1 MYMIGHERGGF
12 LENGGYSKRTG
23 PNGDRMQA
31 ASNSGGRPAHSYC
44 MNAMICHGLET
55 ARGWSCTATKTK
67 EAGAPQRKKLLTCGL
82 KCKVDR
88 KHAHLAIEERTD
100 GAKIAPVRLRS
111 FIFAVLPVLTPYMIL
126 FTALF

>member
-12 LENGGYSKRTG
+12 LENGGLSKRTG

-31 ASNSGGRPAHSYC
+31 ASNSGDRPAHSYC

-67 EAGAPQRKKLLTCGL
+67 EAGAPQRKELLTCGL
-82 KCKVDR
+82 KSGTALR
-88 KHAHLAIEERTD
+88 RRNARIEERTD

-111 FIFAVLPVLTPYMIL
+111 FIFARLPVVTP
-126 FTALF
+126 